1 MRTENALGLTL
12 KVKKRNYVV
21 HLFIF
26 EIISNVYFASKI
38 FLLLIHILRILKTP
52 ESLDS
57 LKKFILIKVWQV
69 LQEGFILNY
78 AAESA

>member
-38 FLLLIHILRILKTP
+38 FFTVNTHL
-52 ESLDS
+52 EDS
-57 LKKFILIKVWQV
+57 K
-69 LQEGFILNY
+69 NT
-78 AAESA
+78 